1 MCTCY
6 IYRAS
11 LSLLGSPQP
20 MGMSVKGQHTFEI
33 LKIEKKNSPVDGI
46 LYSAWQGY
54 LGHLQG
60 FSDDPHELIYY
71 TQLLHLGKNRPCG
84 TKCLLSITAL
94 RDIY

>member
-33 LKIEKKNSPVDGI
+33 LKIEEKTPQ
-46 LYSAWQGY
+46 WM
-54 LGHLQG
+54 G
-60 FSDDPHELIYY
+60 FYIVHGKVTLVICRGSLMIRMNLFTTLSYY
-71 TQLLHLGKNRPCG
+71 T
-84 TKCLLSITAL
+84 
-94 RDIY
+94 